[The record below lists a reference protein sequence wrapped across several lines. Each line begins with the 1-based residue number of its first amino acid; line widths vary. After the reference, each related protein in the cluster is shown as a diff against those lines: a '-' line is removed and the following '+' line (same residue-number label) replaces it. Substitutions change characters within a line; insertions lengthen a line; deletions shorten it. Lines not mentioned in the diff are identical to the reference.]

1 MPKKKNMIGAVSRP
15 NVTPGGF
22 TSTKRG
28 SWKSAYK
35 AEDIKRA
42 ANAFLEKRSIVPA
55 GFEHDFGRGFKTR

>member
-1 MPKKKNMIGAVSRP
+1 MIGAVSRGI
-15 NVTPGGF
+15 TPGGF

-42 ANAFLEKRSIVPA
+42 ANAFLEKRSIVPS
-55 GFEHDFGRGFKTR
+55 GFADHDFGRGFKTR